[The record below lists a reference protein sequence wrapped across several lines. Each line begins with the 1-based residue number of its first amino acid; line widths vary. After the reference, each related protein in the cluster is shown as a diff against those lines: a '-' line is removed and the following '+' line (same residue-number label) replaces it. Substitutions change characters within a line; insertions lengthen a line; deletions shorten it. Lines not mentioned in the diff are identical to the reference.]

1 MPALAMHE
9 ERCQYRIVHCPAKHR
24 NTCLWQ
30 GSLAK
35 MIQHVRELKCI
46 QILHIDDAPNS
57 SFRSFIGDFSD
68 KNITVFNR
76 SVVTHWKPIMLV
88 SRAVVQ
94 YLLYLTIQR
103 SPAGDW
109 YLQIRSFS
117 PDSVIDRIRVE
128 MSVFNTGRAA
138 SLIALNNTSKTE
150 SSNSNE
156 NIKNIN
162 GSIHKYTYEGGVVSH
177 TLMNEDVIAAGKFL
191 ILKDAQM
198 KLIRTDNAIFEYSIK
213 IYIRRQ

>member
-1 MPALAMHE
+1 
-9 ERCQYRIVHCPAKHR
+9 
-24 NTCLWQ
+24 
-30 GSLAK
+30 
-35 MIQHVRELKCI
+35 
-46 QILHIDDAPNS
+46 
-57 SFRSFIGDFSD
+57 
-68 KNITVFNR
+68 
-76 SVVTHWKPIMLV
+76 
-88 SRAVVQ
+88 
-94 YLLYLTIQR
+94 
-103 SPAGDW
+103 
-109 YLQIRSFS
+109 
-117 PDSVIDRIRVE
+117 VIDRIRVE